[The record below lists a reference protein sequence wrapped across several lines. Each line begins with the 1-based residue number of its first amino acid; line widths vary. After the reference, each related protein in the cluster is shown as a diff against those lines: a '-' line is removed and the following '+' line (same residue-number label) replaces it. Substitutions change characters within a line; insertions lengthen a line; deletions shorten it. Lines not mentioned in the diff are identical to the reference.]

1 MTATVPDNAK
11 SRHGRAVAAFGNP
24 YLLLALTSLFW
35 SGNHIVGRAAGG
47 VVPPLALSTLR
58 WFIPTLLLWI
68 IARRHI
74 VRDWPTI
81 RTHWKILLWFGFTG
95 GVLFTSLQYVGLQYT
110 SALNVSVLNSLVPVL
125 ILGTGALIF
134 RDRVTPLQ
142 LTGILVS
149 SVGVIVII
157 AHGDLATLR
166 DLAFNWGDLIIVFN
180 MAVFSIY
187 ATYLRLRPPIHPLSL
202 LFMLGAL
209 SAIGTL
215 PFAVAESLAGY
226 TLKLNWMTVGVVAY
240 VAIFPSL
247 LAYAAWNRGVELI
260 GANRAG
266 PFLHLIPVYTAVLGY
281 TLLGEHLYAFHVLG
295 FVLILGGVYLASRKG
310 KSTAA
315 EA

>member
-1 MTATVPDNAK
+1 MTTTDGARPWLD
-11 SRHGRAVAAFGNP
+11 RAVRAFGNP

-58 WFIPTLLLWI
+58 WFIPSLLLWI
-68 IARRHI
+68 VARHHI

-81 RTHWKILLWFGFTG
+81 RTHWKIMLWFGVTG

-134 RDRVTPLQ
+134 RDRVTRLQ

-157 AHGDLATLR
+157 AHGDLSTLR

-187 ATYLRLRPPIHPLSL
+187 AVYLRLRPAIHPLSL
-202 LFMLGAL
+202 LFMLGAV
-209 SAIGTL
+209 STVGTL

-226 TLKLNWMTVGVVAY
+226 TLTLNWMTVGVVGY

-266 PFLHLIPVYTAVLGY
+266 PYLHLIPVYTAALGY
-281 TLLGEHLYAFHVLG
+281 MLLGENLYPFHVLG
-295 FVLILGGVYLASRKG
+295 FVLILVGVYLASRKG
-310 KSTAA
+310 TQDVKAA
-315 EA
+315 